1 MPPPVAI
8 KEEILSEPEDND
20 CTDQSDCRNHS
31 DPRDQA
37 TTEDSDPPYKEDDN
51 LEAPVIDSCEDTV
64 VPPRDD
70 NCDRSPP
77 TLKRIVIK
85 PSGRRSESD
94 PESDL
99 NMPSRK
105 KLKFNN
111 NVKSLDW
118 IKVEKQGDW
127 GGRTT
132 TAPREKESG
141 DWGRTVAP
149 NKHSDK
155 SELNDWSRTPKH
167 SDTNNKDLDAK
178 ANHKFPLLTRE
189 TFHSDNSRI
198 DDMVFDMSPME
209 IGGEDSR
216 VVDMN
221 PDFEPPVPR
230 TEDPGDH
237 LLYNS
242 GRNNCADKYD
252 FDLLACSDW
261 TEEYQTGSD
270 LIIND
275 HPSDLDLSGLDGL
288 DDPLDDPHIP
298 NGNNDICYLIP
309 KGGKRFLESAG
320 QNSQVQSAIKS
331 ITDNRSYFDGADF
344 HHLRHH
350 AGHNSQGYGG
360 GDVSQM
366 GNASSHRGE
375 HDLEEAVRS
384 ILL

>member
-1 MPPPVAI
+1 MAI
-8 KEEILSEPEDND
+8 KEEVLSEPEDND
-20 CTDQSDCRNHS
+20 CTEQNDCRNHS

-85 PSGRRSESD
+85 PSGRD

-105 KLKFNN
+105 KLKFNS
-111 NVKSLDW
+111 VRSLDW

-132 TAPREKESG
+132 MAPREKESC
-141 DWGRTVAP
+141 DWGRTGVTA
-149 NKHSDK
+149 KHSDK

-198 DDMVFDMSPME
+198 DDVFDMSPME
-209 IGGEDSR
+209 IGEEDSR
-216 VVDMN
+216 VIDMN

-230 TEDPGDH
+230 TEEPGDH

-242 GRNNCADKYD
+242 GRSNCADKYD
-252 FDLLACSDW
+252 FDLLAWS
-261 TEEYQTGSD
+261 
-270 LIIND
+270 D

-288 DDPLDDPHIP
+288 DDPPEDQHIP
-298 NGNNDICYLIP
+298 NGNNDMCYLIP
-309 KGGKRFLESAG
+309 KGSKRFLESAG

-331 ITDNRSYFDGADF
+331 ITENRSYFDAADF

-360 GDVSQM
+360 GVSEM